1 MAGGVPY
8 IAVILA
14 SLRSYQ
20 IWFTISAAFVC
31 SLLTMFAY
39 YYSPDG
45 GELWKVLLNRLLA
58 LFVIWVTA
66 ILANRI
72 IQEAHK
78 EIQTLQGMIPICAS
92 CKKIRDDK
100 GYWSQ
105 IETYLY
111 THSELQFS
119 HGLCPAC
126 VKERHPEFEF
136 EAGEVSDE
144 A

>member
-1 MAGGVPY
+1 
-8 IAVILA
+8 
-14 SLRSYQ
+14 
-20 IWFTISAAFVC
+20 
-31 SLLTMFAY
+31 MFAY